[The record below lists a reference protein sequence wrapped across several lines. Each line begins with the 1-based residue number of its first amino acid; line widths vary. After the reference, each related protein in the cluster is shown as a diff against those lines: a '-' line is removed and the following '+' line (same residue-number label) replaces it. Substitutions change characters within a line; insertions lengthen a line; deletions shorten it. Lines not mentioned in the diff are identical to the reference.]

1 MLNSVNLLGR
11 VGKDPEIR
19 SMQNGD
25 KVANLSLATTERW
38 KDKSGQKQEK
48 TEWHK
53 LNVWGPLAGVVEGY
67 VHKGDLLSVQG
78 KIETRKWT
86 DQNGQD
92 RYSTEIRVSSLQL
105 IPNGRSE
112 GQGSGQSQHNQAKG
126 NGYAPQSGGFAD
138 MDDEI
143 PFD

>member
-19 SMQNGD
+19 SIQSGD
-25 KVANLSLATTERW
+25 RVANLSLATTEKW
-38 KDKSGQKQEK
+38 KDKNGQPQEK

-53 LNVWGPLAGVVEGY
+53 LNIWGALAEVVEGY
-67 VHKGDLLSVQG
+67 IHKGDLLSVQG

-86 DQNGQD
+86 DKNGQD
-92 RYSTEIRVSSLQL
+92 RYSTEIRVTALQL
-105 IPNGRSE
+105 IPTGRRE
-112 GQGSGQSQHNQAKG
+112 AQGGQSQHNQAKSD
-126 NGYAPQSGGFAD
+126 GYAPPASGYAD

>member
-1 MLNSVNLLGR
+1 MNSVTLAGR

-19 SMQNGD
+19 SVQNGD

-38 KDKSGQKQEK
+38 KDKNGQKQEK

-53 LNVWGPLAGVVEGY
+53 LNVWGPLAGVVESY
-67 VHKGDLLSVQG
+67 VHKGDMLLVQG

-92 RYSTEIRVSSLQL
+92 RYSTEIRVKELEL
-105 IPNGRSE
+105 IPTGR
-112 GQGSGQSQHNQAKG
+112 GQAQGGQSQHNQDKS
-126 NGYAPQSGGFAD
+126 NGYAPPASGYAD

-143 PFD
+143 PF

>member
-11 VGKDPEIR
+11 VGKDPEVR
-19 SMQNGD
+19 TLQNGD
-25 KVANLSLATTERW
+25 KVANLSLATSERW
-38 KDKSGQKQEK
+38 KDKNGQKQEK

-53 LNVWGPLAGVVEGY
+53 LNVWGPLAGVVESY

-86 DQNGQD
+86 DQSGQD
-92 RYSTEIRVSSLQL
+92 RYSTEIRVTALQL
-105 IPNGRSE
+105 ISTGRGD
-112 GQGSGQSQHNQAKG
+112 GQSGQSHHNQAKG
-126 NGYAPQSGGFAD
+126 NGYEPPASGYDD

-143 PFD
+143 PF